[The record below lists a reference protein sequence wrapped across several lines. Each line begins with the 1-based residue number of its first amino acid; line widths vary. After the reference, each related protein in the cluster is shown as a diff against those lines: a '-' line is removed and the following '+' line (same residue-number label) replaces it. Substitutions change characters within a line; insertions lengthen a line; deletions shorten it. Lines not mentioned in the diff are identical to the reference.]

1 MLEIS
6 LAPGFSAAIAT
17 EILRGLL
24 GQFMASPL
32 SFWVALRFTLAR
44 KHSLILSFVSL
55 ISMLGI
61 SLGVLILI
69 VALSVI
75 NGSIATL
82 RGEALKSVP
91 HVTAGGEAIAQ
102 SWQAIRAVVSRHP
115 QVEAAAP
122 FIVGDATLSYQGKT
136 AFAQLR
142 GVDALLEADVVDNS
156 SEAYGRLLDTLQQT
170 DNGII
175 LGTQLASQL
184 GLFTAGDLRATSLQS
199 LLTRSL
205 RDAQGF
211 RVIGF
216 ADFGIYGRNNLAL
229 VNLEQAQE
237 LFATDAGVQIQ
248 LRLKVNDL
256 FAAKQIAA
264 TAFAEIPSSQPIQF
278 ESWDEAQ
285 ASLFAALAME
295 KYLTGFMLL
304 MIVMIGAVNIVST
317 LVMVVSDKS
326 ADIAILRTMGA
337 SKGLITRIFICQG
350 MIAGVIGTALGVA
363 LGVTLALTIT
373 DLSLALERLINSIF
387 PDANVYLISHLQTS
401 LQWSELLVIA
411 AAALLISFLATIYP
425 AYRAGRVQP
434 AEVLRYE

>member
-1 MLEIS
+1 
-6 LAPGFSAAIAT
+6 
-17 EILRGLL
+17 
-24 GQFMASPL
+24 MASPL

-44 KHSLILSFVSL
+44 KHSLILSFVSM

-91 HVTAGGEAIAQ
+91 HVTAGGAAIQ
-102 SWQAIRAVVSRHP
+102 ENWQAIRQVVSRQP

-122 FIVGDATLSYQGKT
+122 FIVGDATLTHDGKT
-136 AFAQLR
+136 AFVQLR
-142 GVDALLEADVVDNS
+142 GIDPRLEAGVVDNS
-156 SEAYGRLLDTLQQT
+156 SEAYGRLLEQLRQT

-199 LLTRSL
+199 LLQRSL

-211 RVIGF
+211 RVVGF

-229 VNLEQAQE
+229 VNLEQAQK
-237 LFATDAGVQIQ
+237 LLSADSAAHIQ
-248 LRLKVNDL
+248 LRLKVADV
-256 FAAKQIAA
+256 FAAKDIAKS
-264 TAFAEIPSSQPIQF
+264 AFAEIPSPDPIQF

-285 ASLFAALAME
+285 ASLFSALTME

-350 MIAGVIGTALGVA
+350 MLAGFIGTALGVV
-363 LGVTLALTIT
+363 LGVILAFSIT
-373 DLSLALERLINSIF
+373 DISLALERLINGVF
-387 PDANVYLISHLQTS
+387 PDSNIYLISHLQTS
-401 LQWSELLVIA
+401 LQWQELAVIA
-411 AAALLISFLATIYP
+411 ASALVISFLATIYP
-425 AYRAGRVQP
+425 AYRASRVQP